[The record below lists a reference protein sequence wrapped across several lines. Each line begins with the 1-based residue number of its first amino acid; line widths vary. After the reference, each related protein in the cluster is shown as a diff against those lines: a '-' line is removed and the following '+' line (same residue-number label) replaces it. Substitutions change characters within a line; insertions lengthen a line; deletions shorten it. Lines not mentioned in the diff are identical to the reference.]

1 MVTAYEETLQLTSQL
16 TLAEKIL
23 LLQHLTAALRQDI
36 ETEAYRHMPWEQFID
51 LTYGSL
57 ADDPIER
64 NQPPHPDERD
74 EIE

>member
-1 MVTAYEETLQLTSQL
+1 
-16 TLAEKIL
+16 
-23 LLQHLTAALRQDI
+23 
-36 ETEAYRHMPWEQFID
+36 MPWEQFLN

-64 NQPPHPDERD
+64 DQPLHPDVRD

>member
-1 MVTAYEETLQLTSQL
+1 MTVFEEIVQLTERISPE
-16 TLAEKIL
+16 EKR
-23 LLQHLTAALRQDI
+23 HLIAYLSASLIDDP
-36 ETEAYRHMPWEQFID
+36 ELEAYKTMPWEQFLA

-64 NQPPHPDERD
+64 NQPMMPDKRD

>member
-1 MVTAYEETLQLTSQL
+1 MTLYEEAIQLTNRMTLIEKVQL
-16 TLAEKIL
+16 LAYL
-23 LLQHLTAALRQDI
+23 SAALKQDL
-36 ETEAYRHMPWEQFID
+36 ETEAYRQMPWEQFLD

-64 NQPPHPDERD
+64 NQPRYADVRD

>member
-1 MVTAYEETLQLTSQL
+1 MTVFEEIIQLTDHISAEEKRHLIAYLNASL
-16 TLAEKIL
+16 TDDPEL
-23 LLQHLTAALRQDI
+23 
-36 ETEAYRHMPWEQFID
+36 EAYKTMPWEQFLS

-64 NQPPHPDERD
+64 NQPLYPDIRD

>member
-1 MVTAYEETLQLTSQL
+1 MTVYEEAIQLTNRM
-16 TLAEKIL
+16 TLAEKVRL
-23 LLQHLTAALRQDI
+23 LEYLSGTLRQDI
-36 ETEAYRHMPWEQFID
+36 ETEAYRHMPWEQFLD

-64 NQPPHPDERD
+64 NQPPHADVRD

>member
-1 MVTAYEETLQLTSQL
+1 MTVYQEALQLTQKM
-16 TLAEKIL
+16 TIAEKL
-23 LLQHLTAALRQDI
+23 LLLEYLSSAVRHDI
-36 ETEAYRHMPWEQFID
+36 ETEAYRQMPWEQFID

-64 NQPPHPDERD
+64 NQPLEFDIRD

>member
-1 MVTAYEETLQLTSQL
+1 MTAYDEALQLTNRM
-16 TLAEKIL
+16 TLVEKVRL
-23 LLQHLTAALRQDI
+23 LEYLSTSLKHDLKS
-36 ETEAYRHMPWEQFID
+36 EAYKQIPWEQFLD

-64 NQPPHPDERD
+64 DQPFQADVRD

>member
-1 MVTAYEETLQLTSQL
+1 MTLVEKVRLLEHLSTALKE
-16 TLAEKIL
+16 
-23 LLQHLTAALRQDI
+23 DI

-51 LTYGSL
+51 RTYGSL

-64 NQPPHPDERD
+64 DQPLHPDKRD

>member
-1 MVTAYEETLQLTSQL
+1 MTILEEAVVLTNKM
-16 TLAEKIL
+16 TLAEKVRL
-23 LLQHLTAALRQDI
+23 MEHLSGAVRQDL
-36 ETEAYRHMPWEQFID
+36 ETEAYKHMPWEQFLN

-64 NQPPHPDERD
+64 NQPQFADTRD

>member
-1 MVTAYEETLQLTSQL
+1 MTIYEEAIQLANRMTLVEKVQL
-16 TLAEKIL
+16 LAYL
-23 LLQHLTAALRQDI
+23 SAALKQDL
-36 ETEAYRHMPWEQFID
+36 ETEAYRHMPWEQFLN

-64 NQPPHPDERD
+64 NQLLYADVRD

>member
-1 MVTAYEETLQLTSQL
+1 MNIYDQAIQLTGHM
-16 TLAEKIL
+16 TLMEKVRL
-23 LLQHLTAALRQDI
+23 LEHLTAELKHDI
-36 ETEAYRHMPWEQFID
+36 ETEAYRHMPWEQFIE

-64 NQPPHPDERD
+64 NQPLHPDLRD

>member
-1 MVTAYEETLQLTSQL
+1 MTVYEEVIQLTNRMSL
-16 TLAEKIL
+16 VEKVRLLEHLSATLK
-23 LLQHLTAALRQDI
+23 HDI
-36 ETEAYRHMPWEQFID
+36 EVEAYKHIPWNEFLD

-64 NQPPHPDERD
+64 NQPLHPDLRD

>member
-1 MVTAYEETLQLTSQL
+1 MTAYEEAIAITSRM
-16 TLAEKIL
+16 TLAEKVL
-23 LLQHLTAALRQDI
+23 LLEHLSTSLKHDI

-64 NQPPHPDERD
+64 NQPLDFDVRD

>member
-1 MVTAYEETLQLTSQL
+1 MTIYEEAVQLTTRM
-16 TLAEKIL
+16 TLGDKVRL
-23 LLQHLTAALRQDI
+23 LEHLSHALKADI
-36 ETEAYRHMPWEQFID
+36 ETEAYRHMPWEQFLN

-64 NQPPHPDERD
+64 DQPLHPDVRD

>member
-1 MVTAYEETLQLTSQL
+1 MTIYEEAVQLTARMTLVEKVRLLEYLSQ
-16 TLAEKIL
+16 
-23 LLQHLTAALRQDI
+23 ALKEDI

-51 LTYGSL
+51 LTYGSM

-64 NQPPHPDERD
+64 NQPLHPDVRD

>member
-1 MVTAYEETLQLTSQL
+1 MTVYEEAVQLTGRM
-16 TLAEKIL
+16 TLAEKVL
-23 LLQHLTAALRQDI
+23 LLEHLSQSLKQDI
-36 ETEAYRHMPWEQFID
+36 ETEAYRHMPWEEFVE

-64 NQPPHPDERD
+64 NQPMQADVRD

>member
-1 MVTAYEETLQLTSQL
+1 MTVYEEAIQLTNRLSL
-16 TLAEKIL
+16 VEKVRL
-23 LLQHLTAALRQDI
+23 MEHLSAALKH
-36 ETEAYRHMPWEQFID
+36 ELELEAYKNMPWEQFLD

-64 NQPPHPDERD
+64 DQPPAPDVRD

>member
-1 MVTAYEETLQLTSQL
+1 MTVFEEIIQLTDHISPEEKRHLIAYLNASL
-16 TLAEKIL
+16 TDDPEL
-23 LLQHLTAALRQDI
+23 
-36 ETEAYRHMPWEQFID
+36 EAYKTMPWEQFLA

-64 NQPPHPDERD
+64 NQPLYPDIRD